1 MARLYWRVYLALFLS
16 LLLFALL
23 AMLVWHRPG
32 GPVEQADASAA
43 QLVANFLP
51 PPDAPAQVQQAAL
64 ARMARRHHT
73 NLTLL
78 DAHHQPLASIGRP
91 LKLDHDDANRLN
103 WSDPEGGT
111 VWLLTLPDG
120 RLLLT
125 SAPLGFASTGR
136 HLLMILLLLVL
147 AVSLGA
153 YPVVRRLTKR
163 LERLQAAVESLGAGD
178 LAARV
183 PEEGRDE
190 VARLAASFNRAA
202 GRIEDL
208 VGAHKRLLAHA
219 SHELRTPLT
228 RIRLA
233 LALSEGALEPHR
245 REGLQQDIAELDALI
260 DEILLASRL
269 DTLEAAIAREPVDWL
284 PLVAEEC
291 ARFEQVAFDGTPAH
305 LTGDPRLL
313 RRLVRNL
320 LDNAR
325 KYGQPPTVVT
335 LAIEAGQAVLRVSD
349 AGPGVPLNEREQVFE
364 PFYRRSTGSENIG
377 AGLGLALVRQI
388 ARLHGGEA
396 RCEDAS
402 TGGSEWV
409 VCLPSIDA

>member
-1 MARLYWRVYLALFLS
+1 MSRLYWRVYLALFLS
-16 LLLFALL
+16 LVIFAVL

-43 QLVANFLP
+43 QLVANILP
-51 PPDAPAQVQQAAL
+51 PADAPADVQQAAL
-64 ARMARRHHT
+64 ARMAHRHHG

-78 DAHHQPLASIGRP
+78 DAHHQAIAYVGRP
-91 LKLDHDDANRLN
+91 LTLDHDDASKLS
-103 WSDPEGGT
+103 WTDPQGGT
-111 VWLLTLPDG
+111 VWRLTLSDG

-125 SAPLGFASTGR
+125 SAPLGFASTA
-136 HLLMILLLLVL
+136 HHLLLVL
-147 AVSLGA
+147 LLLALVISLGA
-153 YPVVRRLTKR
+153 YPVVRRLTQR

-202 GRIEDL
+202 GRIEEL

-219 SHELRTPLT
+219 SHELCTPLT

-233 LALSEGALEPHR
+233 LELAEASLEPHR
-245 REGLQQDIAELDALI
+245 RDGLRQDIAELDGLI

-269 DTLEAAIAREPVDWL
+269 DTIEANIEREPLDLL

-291 ARFEQVAFDGTPAH
+291 ARFEQVQFDGTAI
-305 LTGDPRLL
+305 TIDGDARLL

-320 LDNAR
+320 LDNAS
-325 KYGQPPTVVT
+325 KYGQPPTLVT
-335 LAIEAGQAVLRVSD
+335 LAAEAGQAVLRVSD
-349 AGPGVPLNEREQVFE
+349 AGPGVPMVERERVFA
-364 PFYRRSTGSENIG
+364 PFYRRSAASENIG

-388 ARLHGGEA
+388 ARVHGGEA
-396 RCEDAS
+396 GCEDAPTS
-402 TGGSEWV
+402 GSVWV
-409 VCLPSIDA
+409 VRLPSIDA